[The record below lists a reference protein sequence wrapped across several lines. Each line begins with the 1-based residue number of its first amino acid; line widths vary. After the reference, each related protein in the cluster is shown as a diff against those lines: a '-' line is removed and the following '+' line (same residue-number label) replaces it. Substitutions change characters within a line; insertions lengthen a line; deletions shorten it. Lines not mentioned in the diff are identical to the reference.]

1 MIFLNIKK
9 NTKRRKFLACLLVSL
24 CTINYSSISFA
35 ETQVGNATDVIKNAS
50 GIDTGIAN
58 LKYNN
63 QEVLA
68 VNGDKVESF
77 VPKESINSNGKF
89 VVVER
94 EKKSLTTSPVDISII
109 DSVVNRTYPGAVQ
122 LANKAFAD

>member
-1 MIFLNIKK
+1 MKIKK
-9 NTKRRKFLACLLVSL
+9 NNKGIKFLTCLLVSL

-35 ETQVGNATDVIKNAS
+35 ETQVGNATDVTKNAS

-68 VNGDKVESF
+68 VNGDKV
-77 VPKESINSNGKF
+77 
-89 VVVER
+89 
-94 EKKSLTTSPVDISII
+94 
-109 DSVVNRTYPGAVQ
+109 
-122 LANKAFAD
+122 

>member
-35 ETQVGNATDVIKNAS
+35 ETQAGNTTDVTKNAS
-50 GIDTGIAN
+50 GIDTRIAN

-63 QEVLA
+63 QELLA
-68 VNGDKVESF
+68 VNGDK
-77 VPKESINSNGKF
+77 
-89 VVVER
+89 
-94 EKKSLTTSPVDISII
+94 
-109 DSVVNRTYPGAVQ
+109 
-122 LANKAFAD
+122 

>member
-1 MIFLNIKK
+1 ATKK
-9 NTKRRKFLACLLVSL
+9 A
-24 CTINYSSISFA
+24 IN
-35 ETQVGNATDVIKNAS
+35 
-50 GIDTGIAN
+50 IDTGIAN

-77 VPKESINSNGKF
+77 VPKESTNSNGKF

-109 DSVVNRTYPGAVQ
+109 DSVANRTYPGAVQ
-122 LANKAFAD
+122 L

>member
-24 CTINYSSISFA
+24 CTINYSSIFFA
-35 ETQVGNATDVIKNAS
+35 ETQASNATDVTKNVS

-68 VNGDKVESF
+68 VNGDKVEFCS
-77 VPKESINSNGKF
+77 
-89 VVVER
+89 ER
-94 EKKSLTTSPVDISII
+94 KYQFKW
-109 DSVVNRTYPGAVQ
+109 
-122 LANKAFAD
+122 